1 VDYYSKQRHEE
12 QQELI
17 KQIEHG
23 SKYLLSNPE
32 MDSRVRP
39 DVKKVYELFRKL
51 QRHVR
56 VENDE

>member
-1 VDYYSKQRHEE
+1 MDYYAKQRNKER
-12 QQELI
+12 QELI

-23 SKYLLSNPE
+23 FKSLLSNPE

-51 QRHVR
+51 QRHIQ
-56 VENDE
+56 VENND